1 MPLMESWHLI
11 AGLGNPGAEYAKTR
25 HNAGYSLVEKL
36 AARWK
41 AEWRNERKFNARMA
55 RAEIVGRASSPSTG
69 GTPVPRR
76 VLLCQPRTFMN
87 ASGEAVKA
95 AMSFYQLPPE
105 HLLVVV
111 DDADLPLGEVRL
123 RAGGSSGGHHGLES
137 VEQHLATQSFARLR
151 LGIGRKDGARE
162 ITDYVLDR
170 FEATEAALM
179 EKVLGRAADQ
189 AECWLD
195 DGIEMA
201 MNRFNGVVDS
211 ANEERKQ

>member
-25 HNAGYSLVEKL
+25 HNAGFSLAEKL

-41 AEWRNERKFNARMA
+41 VNWRNERKFDARMA
-55 RAEIVGRASSPSTG
+55 RAECNGK
-69 GTPVPRR
+69 R
-76 VLLCQPRTFMN
+76 VLLCQPQTFMN
-87 ASGEAVKA
+87 ASGKAVKA
-95 AMSFYQLPPE
+95 VMSFYQLPPE
-105 HLLVVV
+105 QLLVVV

-137 VEQHLATQSFARLR
+137 VEQHLATRAFARLR
-151 LGIGRKDGARE
+151 LGIGRKDGTRE

-170 FEATEAALM
+170 FDAAEAALM
-179 EKVLGRAADQ
+179 EKVLVRAADQ
-189 AECWLD
+189 AECWLA

-211 ANEERKQ
+211 ANEEKKQ

>member
-1 MPLMESWHLI
+1 VPQMEPWHLI
-11 AGLGNPGAEYAKTR
+11 AGLGNPGEEYAKTR
-25 HNAGYSLVEKL
+25 HNAGFSLVGKL
-36 AARWK
+36 AAAWK
-41 AEWRNERKFNARMA
+41 ADWKNERKFNARVA
-55 RAEIVGRASSPSTG
+55 RAERNGI
-69 GTPVPRR
+69 R

-95 AMSFYQLPPE
+95 VMSFYQLPPE
-105 HLLVVV
+105 HLLVAV
-111 DDADLPLGEVRL
+111 DDADLPLGEIRL

-137 VEQHLATQSFARLR
+137 VEQHVATRKFARLR
-151 LGIGRKDGARE
+151 LGIGRKDGSRE

-170 FEATEAALM
+170 FDAAEAAVM
-179 EKVLGRAADQ
+179 EKVLDRAAGQ

-211 ANEERKQ
+211 ANEEGKK